1 MWHINPCCTIFE
13 GVHFIPTTSF
23 LTMTR
28 FYLGTLLVAIVA
40 TTLSSPSTVAT
51 PLEATDAGDEFLAE
65 LDQVEDSGK
74 KPRVD
79 RELNY
84 WWNTDDGNWHPPTKR
99 PTKRPTKKPWGWKP
113 PTKKPTKK
121 PWGWN
126 GWR

>member
-1 MWHINPCCTIFE
+1 
-13 GVHFIPTTSF
+13 
-23 LTMTR
+23 MTR
-28 FYLGTLLVAIVA
+28 FYLCTALLVAIVA

-51 PLEATDAGDEFLAE
+51 ALEATDAGDEFLAE

-84 WWNTDDGNWHPPTKR
+84 WWNNDVGGWRP

-113 PTKKPTKK
+113 PTKRPTKK

-126 GWR
+126 Y